1 MKLKEKKMLGPFTN
15 LFTINIFTAIIGL
28 IAGVLL
34 LWFSS
39 EMVIKK
45 ITPIAKLFGVKE
57 LVITILGVSILS
69 SLPELT
75 VSAFAALQGKT
86 DISLGNVIGSNFVT
100 LTFVTAICAII
111 SPILIRTEIKERE
124 SSWMTLSTVIIFILA
139 LDGKLTRIDGIIL
152 MVLYIPYIYTVVK
165 EAVKESKIT
174 KEKVEKD
181 KNIVLHFII
190 GIVAVFGIII
200 GADITLTSGQYIGEQ
215 AGLSNLVLGILIFAF
230 GTSLP
235 ELSVAL
241 AATFKKKADITIG
254 EIYASNIFTAL
265 FVLGFCCVLSPMVLF
280 ENPLIPSNLVKYDIP
295 FLILAGI
302 IIQIFVTT
310 GSKLVRLE
318 AVMIFILY
326 VYFVLSHF
334 INLPLSF

>member
-1 MKLKEKKMLGPFTN
+1 MLGPLTN
-15 LFTINIFTAIIGL
+15 LLTLNIYAAIIGL
-28 IAGVLL
+28 LAGIFL

-45 ITPIAKLFGVKE
+45 ITPIARFFGVKE

-75 VSAFAALQGKT
+75 VSAFAALQGKA

-100 LTFVTAICAII
+100 LTFVTALCAII
-111 SPILIRTEIKERE
+111 APILIHKEIKERE

-152 MVLYIPYIYTVVK
+152 MVLYIPYIYTVIK
-165 EAVKESKIT
+165 DAVKESKEI
-174 KEKVEKD
+174 KEKSEKD

-265 FVLGFCCVLSPMVLF
+265 FVLGICCLLSPMVLF
-280 ENPLIPSNLVKYDIP
+280 EDPSTPSNLVKYDIP

-318 AVMIFILY
+318 ALIIFILY